1 MDTFEKLPLNNQYV
15 KQILEH
21 SKHWLQGKKLSTF
34 NIMDLVTTLIPYTQ
48 KVMTQKKLGP
58 MKKKVIMTVLLTLVD
73 GLKFNDESEKNNI
86 KTIIEETVPSSIDLM
101 IGISKGD
108 IDFQKIIKHGSAHG
122 NSYLKLFKSCCG
134 GKRNGGGEEEQK
146 KEVVNQ
152 DPRSISL

>member
-34 NIMDLVTTLIPYTQ
+34 NIMELVTTLIPYTQ

-58 MKKKVIMTVLLTLVD
+58 MKKKVIMTALLTLVE

-108 IDFQKIIKHGSAHG
+108 IDFQKIIKQGST
-122 NSYLKLFKSCCG
+122 YFKLFKSCCG
-134 GKRNGGGEEEQK
+134 KKESDGEKEGG
-146 KEVVNQ
+146 EVVNQ